1 MDRFRCFASRQR
13 VRLFSVPDLDVRFK
27 NLVFTNMFHFELAM
41 IESLLFLEGASFQI
55 LLRPTDLLFKNKI
68 KSYVSIIKVH
78 TLIIEHFENREEEKI
93 HPYFLHL

>member
-1 MDRFRCFASRQR
+1 M
-13 VRLFSVPDLDVRFK
+13 DVRFK
-27 NLVFTNMFHFELAM
+27 NLVFTNVFHFELAM
-41 IESLLFLEGASFQI
+41 IELLLFVEGASFQI

-78 TLIIEHFENREEEKI
+78 TLIIEHFENREEEKT